1 MLPEFSSGCPGYTIH
16 QPIVVITC
24 CTEENVSLILVM
36 ARKKIFVL
44 DDSKEIL
51 EGMKMFLELKDY
63 EVKTQNHV
71 NNIFEEINHF
81 SPDLI
86 FLDIFLDDLDGRE
99 ICRKIKQSTDGNSP
113 KIILFSAAGQALE
126 DFRHFGADD
135 CLEKPFGL
143 LDVYSK
149 IEMVLD

>member
-1 MLPEFSSGCPGYTIH
+1 MT
-16 QPIVVITC
+16 
-24 CTEENVSLILVM
+24 
-36 ARKKIFVL
+36 RKKILVL

-63 EVKTQNHV
+63 DVKTQNHV
-71 NNIFEEINHF
+71 NNIFEEINLF

-86 FLDIFLDDLDGRE
+86 FLDIFLNNHDGRE
-99 ICRKIKQSTDGNSP
+99 ICRKIKQSVPGKPP
-113 KIILFSAAGQALE
+113 KIILFSAAGHALE